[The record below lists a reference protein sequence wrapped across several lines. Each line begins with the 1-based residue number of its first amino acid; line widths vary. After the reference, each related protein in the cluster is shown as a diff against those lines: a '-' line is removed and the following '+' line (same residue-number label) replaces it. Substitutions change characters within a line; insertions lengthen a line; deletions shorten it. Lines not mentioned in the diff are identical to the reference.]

1 MFVLDKT
8 FVMKKHFFLFLALFT
23 GGMSATAQTWFQ
35 VPTGTTKKLNTI
47 DFPSSTVGY
56 IGGND
61 SLLLK
66 TTDGGQTW
74 NPVAYTGITFAN
86 QGDHFVKLQ
95 FVSEMIGFAAVGP
108 YSGSYKTID
117 GGLTWTALPLS
128 GNLCYNQGLYFFDE
142 NNGVIAGSGCFQ
154 GELVDRLSGGT
165 WSAATVNFSNFNT
178 LNMVTDVDFRG
189 SLGLASSYGGRF
201 LRSTNG
207 GQTWDSIVSPHGNS
221 VPLLSIAIIDD
232 TLCFAGFD
240 HADGSGFGLL
250 RSHDAGLTWSDETD
264 MATFFYPD
272 YYGIHLATN
281 GKVYAGAKSYL
292 LETGLIFARSTDQ
305 SWYYESVDQ
314 PIYDFSSY
322 GDSVVFGVGDSGYVV
337 TNVPLAILSTNDL
350 MDEATDFTVSPN
362 PTDGKIAFS
371 TKFSENAIYN
381 LFTLDG
387 KSVEAGKL
395 SGQELDLTI
404 LPAGTYIVRIK
415 DGESVFTTRVVRK

>member
-1 MFVLDKT
+1 
-8 FVMKKHFFLFLALFT
+8 MKKYFFLFLALLT

-74 NPVAYTGITFAN
+74 NPVAFSGITFAN

-108 YSGSYKTID
+108 YSGSYKTTD

-128 GNLCYNQGLYFFDE
+128 GNLCFNQGLYFFDE
-142 NNGVIAGSGCFQ
+142 NNGVIGGSGCFQ

-165 WSAATVNFSNFNT
+165 WSASTVNSATFNS
-178 LNMVTDVDFRG
+178 MDMITDIDFKG

-201 LRSTNG
+201 LRSTDG
-207 GQTWDSIVSPHGNS
+207 GQTWDSITSPYGIT

-232 TLCFAGFD
+232 TLCYAGYD
-240 HADGSGFGLL
+240 QVDGSGFGLL
-250 RSHDAGLTWSDETD
+250 RSHDAGLTWSEEFN

-281 GKVYAGAKSYL
+281 GKTYAGAKS
-292 LETGLIFARSTDQ
+292 ENSGTGLIFTRTTEQIWD
-305 SWYYESVDQ
+305 YETVDQ
-314 PIYDFSSY
+314 GIYDFSSY

-337 TNVPLAILSTNDL
+337 TNVPLAILSTDDL
-350 MDEATDFTVSPN
+350 MSETADFTVSPN
-362 PTDGKIAFS
+362 PTDGKIRFS
-371 TKFSENAIYN
+371 TTFSENAIYN
-381 LFTLDG
+381 LFTLEG
-387 KSVEAGKL
+387 KSVEAGTL

-415 DGESVFTTRVVRK
+415 DGESVFTTRVIRQ